1 MELADLVTT
10 SAALVATRSKTTKV
24 KALAALLD
32 RAPNEEVAI
41 VVGFL
46 VGSPRQGRVGVG
58 WSTVG
63 QTSRA
68 APAAEPSLTVR
79 DVDGALDDLQQAT
92 GPGSASTRQR
102 VMQDLFG
109 RATETEA
116 HFLRRLL
123 LGELRHGALEGVMA
137 DAIAAAAG
145 VPSATV
151 RRAAMLSGD
160 LSRVATV
167 ALEHGEPGLAR
178 IGLQVLRPLLPML
191 AASAATVAEALAAN
205 GRSSV
210 EWKLDG
216 ARIQAHRLGDAVSL
230 FTRNLNDISDR
241 LPRIAD
247 IVRSLPATGVI
258 LDGEVFGAGLEGERA
273 DLFQDIMSSFSR
285 HTPGPDV
292 NLQVRFFD
300 VLHLDGDDLI
310 DRPLEERL
318 DILARLVGGY
328 RIPGILTGDPSEA
341 EDFAS
346 DALARGHEGV
356 MVKSAASTYD
366 AGRRGSSWRK
376 VKPVRTFDLVVLAA
390 EWGHGRR
397 RGRLSNLHL
406 GARDPTTG
414 DFVMV
419 GKTFKGLT
427 DVLLGWQTERLLE
440 LETERVGI
448 AVHVRPELVVE
459 IAVDG
464 VQRSPRYPGGV
475 ALRFAR
481 VKRYR
486 PDKTAA
492 EADTIDAV
500 RSLLTNR
507 Q

>member
-10 SAALVATRSKTTKV
+10 SADLVATRSKTTKV
-24 KALAALLD
+24 KALAALLS
-32 RAPNEEVAI
+32 RAPHEEVGT

-46 VGSPRQGRVGVG
+46 VGAPRQGRVGVG
-58 WSTVG
+58 WSALG
-63 QTSRA
+63 RTSGV

-79 DVDGALDDLQQAT
+79 DLDGALDHLQQAT

-102 VMQDLFG
+102 VMKELFQ
-109 RATETEA
+109 RATEPEA
-116 HFLRRLL
+116 GFLRRLL
-123 LGELRHGALEGVMA
+123 LGELRQGALEGVMA

-145 VPSATV
+145 VPGAAV

-160 LSRVATV
+160 LSRVAAV
-167 ALEHGEPGLAR
+167 ALEDGEPGLAT
-178 IGLQVLRPLLPML
+178 IGLQVLTPVLPML
-191 AASAATVAEALAAN
+191 SASATTVAEALAAN

-216 ARIQAHRLGDAVSL
+216 ARIQAHRRGESVSL
-230 FTRNLNDISDR
+230 FTRNLNDITDR

-247 IVRSLPATGVI
+247 VVRSLPATDVI

-285 HTPGPDV
+285 HTPAPDTK
-292 NLQVRFFD
+292 LQVRFFD

-310 DRPLEERL
+310 DLPLEERL
-318 DILARLVGGY
+318 DILGRLVGGY
-328 RIPGILTGDPSEA
+328 RIPGILTADTSEA
-341 EDFAS
+341 EDFAT

-356 MVKSAASTYD
+356 MVKSATSTYE

-397 RGRLSNLHL
+397 RGWLSNLHL

-414 DFVMV
+414 GFAMV

-440 LETERVGI
+440 IETERSGI
-448 AVHVRPELVVE
+448 TVHVRPGLVVE

-486 PDKTAA
+486 PDKSAD

>member
-1 MELADLVTT
+1 MLLADLVTT
-10 SAALVATRSKTTKV
+10 SAALAGTRSKTTKV
-24 KALAALLD
+24 GALAELLRRTPHD
-32 RAPNEEVAI
+32 EAAV

-46 VGSPRQGRVGVG
+46 VGAPRQGRVGVG
-58 WSTVG
+58 WSAVG
-63 QTSRA
+63 QTSGV

-79 DVDGALDDLQQAT
+79 DVDGTLDRLQQTT
-92 GPGSASTRQR
+92 GPGSAAIRQR

-109 RATETEA
+109 RATDTEA
-116 HFLRRLL
+116 EFLRRLL
-123 LGELRHGALEGVMA
+123 LGELRQGALEGVMA

-160 LSRVATV
+160 LSRVAEV

-178 IGLQVLRPLLPML
+178 IGLQVLRPVLPML
-191 AASAATVAEALAAN
+191 AASATTVAEALAAS

-216 ARIQAHRLGDAVSL
+216 ARIQAHRLGESVRL
-230 FTRNLNDISDR
+230 FTRNLKDVGDR

-247 IVRSLPATGVI
+247 VVRSLTATDVI
-258 LDGEVFGAGLEGERA
+258 LDGEVFGAGLDGERA
-273 DLFQDIMSSFSR
+273 DLFQDSMSSFSR
-285 HTPGPDV
+285 HTAAPDM
-292 NLQVRFFD
+292 NLHVRFFD
-300 VLHLDGDDLI
+300 MLHLDGEDLI
-310 DRPLEERL
+310 DLPLEERL
-318 DILARLVGGY
+318 DILGRLVGGY
-328 RIPGILTGDPSEA
+328 RIPGILTADPSEA
-341 EDFAS
+341 EGFAA

-356 MVKSAASTYD
+356 MVKSAASTYE

-397 RGRLSNLHL
+397 RGWLSNLHL
-406 GARDPTTG
+406 GARDPAAAG
-414 DFVMV
+414 FVMV

-440 LETERVGI
+440 LETERAGI
-448 AVHVRPELVVE
+448 TVVVNPELVVE

-500 RSLLTNR
+500 RSLLISR

>member
-1 MELADLVTT
+1 MLLANLVTT
-10 SAALVATRSKTTKV
+10 SAALAGTRSKTTKV
-24 KALAALLD
+24 GALAELLRRTPHD
-32 RAPNEEVAI
+32 EAAV

-46 VGSPRQGRVGVG
+46 VGAPRQGRVGVG
-58 WSTVG
+58 WSAVG
-63 QTSRA
+63 QTSGV

-79 DVDGALDDLQQAT
+79 DVDGTLDRLQQTT
-92 GPGSASTRQR
+92 GPGSAAIRQR
-102 VMQDLFG
+102 VMHDLFG
-109 RATETEA
+109 RATDVEA
-116 HFLRRLL
+116 EFLRRLL
-123 LGELRHGALEGVMA
+123 LGELRQGALEGVMA

-160 LSRVATV
+160 LARVAEV

-178 IGLQVLRPLLPML
+178 IGLQVLRPVLPML
-191 AASAATVAEALAAN
+191 AASATTVAEALAAN

-216 ARIQAHRLGDAVSL
+216 ARIQAHRLGESVRL
-230 FTRNLNDISDR
+230 FTRNLNDVVDR
-241 LPRIAD
+241 LPGIAD
-247 IVRSLPATGVI
+247 VVRSLTATDVI
-258 LDGEVFGAGLEGERA
+258 LDGEVFGAGLDGERA
-273 DLFQDIMSSFSR
+273 DLFQDSMSSFSR
-285 HTPGPDV
+285 HTPAPDM
-292 NLQVRFFD
+292 NLHVRFFD
-300 VLHLDGDDLI
+300 VLHLDGEDLI
-310 DRPLEERL
+310 DLPLEERL
-318 DILARLVGGY
+318 DILGRLVGGY
-328 RIPGILTGDPSEA
+328 RIPGILTADPSEA
-341 EDFAS
+341 EGFAA

-356 MVKSAASTYD
+356 MVKSAASTYE

-397 RGRLSNLHL
+397 RGWLSNLHL
-406 GARDPTTG
+406 GARDPAAAG
-414 DFVMV
+414 FVMV

-440 LETERVGI
+440 LETERAGI
-448 AVHVRPELVVE
+448 TVVVNPELVVE

-500 RSLLTNR
+500 RSLLTSR